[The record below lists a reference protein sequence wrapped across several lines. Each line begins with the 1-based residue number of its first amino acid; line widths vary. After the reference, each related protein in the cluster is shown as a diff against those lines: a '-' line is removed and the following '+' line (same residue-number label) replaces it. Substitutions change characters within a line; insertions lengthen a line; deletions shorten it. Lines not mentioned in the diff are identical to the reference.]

1 MSRTLSKVLRSLT
14 VPFVGRGRS
23 PRRLKALRWSGSELL
38 EQRQLLTAATAAA
51 DTELQVYHSTG
62 VNSVSIALPPDAVS
76 FQAITF
82 SPLLGTVVLN
92 SSGPLSVNYEYS
104 SSGVDSFG
112 ISYLDAYG
120 STRTQNVNIIIVDD
134 YTGTDLLDSPDPQGE
149 QDFLGGLYNG
159 FVNSSGTG
167 GVPTGGSAY
176 YGGNGAGSVLGS
188 GSGGTGGA
196 GGGTSPAPEI
206 AVYGKN
212 LLIVDGDSTPSATD
226 DTDYGI
232 VSFGQ
237 FVDHTFTVTNSGT
250 ANLSLQLHQLPAGWM
265 ITESLSLYL
274 APGASDSFT
283 VRFAPTSSGQ
293 YSADII
299 IDNNDADENPYNFVI
314 RGATNAPEIGVSGN
328 GIVIVDGDST
338 PAIPDGTQFGWINAG
353 QSVTRTFTVNNSGS
367 AVLTLQTPQLP
378 FGFSLTEPLASQL
391 APGVNDTFTVSF
403 SPQGAGTYSGEI
415 SIGNN
420 DSDENPYNFAI
431 QGSVSAPEIGVSG
444 GGVGIDDGDWTP
456 STADGTNFGMIS
468 SGQSVTR
475 TFTVQNSG
483 SATLTLQS
491 PQLPAGFVLTESLA
505 TQLAPGTSDTFSV
518 QFSPVNPGTYSGEIS
533 IGNNDSNENPYNF
546 AITGTMGGPEI
557 NVLGNGYVI
566 VDGDTVPSAV
576 DGTYFGT
583 VGPGQTVD
591 HTFIVNNTGTALLSL
606 SLRALPAGFLL
617 MEPLTSVLAA
627 GGTDSF
633 TVRFAPDVVG
643 QYGGEIIIDNNDADE
658 APYNFAVFGIR
669 GTPEMDVRGNGV
681 SIADGDH
688 TPSAADDTYFGM
700 TPPNIVAS
708 RTFTVRNDGTT
719 TLYLGQVSLGP
730 GSGFR
735 IGSDTLLSQIGPGQ
749 SDTFSVELV
758 SATPGTFVRTVTI
771 YNSDSDE
778 CPYDFVIRGIVGV
791 PEIDLTGKGVSIA
804 DGDTTPSTTDDTD
817 FGSVL
822 VSTATTTHTLT
833 KTFTVRN
840 TGSGTL
846 YLGTPSVT
854 GTGFWRGAKA
864 LRTWL
869 EPGESDTFDVNFAST
884 TTGTFTGEVILYNSD
899 ANEAPYRFSL
909 ISRSGNAPVNI
920 TLNPSTIPENVGN
933 ASPVYIG
940 DLAATDP
947 DLGDTLSISLN
958 KSVADGAYFDMYF
971 GKIFANRSFD
981 FEDAH
986 GPDYTIE
993 LVAKDSIGLTL
1004 TRLITISITNVNE
1017 APTDISLSP
1026 ASIPENY
1033 GTPSH
1038 IYVGDLTAS
1047 DSDLADTHSFIL
1059 DSTFADGAD
1068 FSIASNALYA
1078 KRSFDFEDAHGPAY
1092 SIRVT
1097 AVDAA
1102 GLLVTKVL
1110 TVSVTG
1116 VNEAPRLSPNQDYTI
1131 DENTPAGVTVGQLQF
1146 SDPDA
1151 IDTHSFTIVSGN
1163 TGNAFAV
1170 SSTGLITV
1178 QSSAALNY
1186 EQTSKFTLQVR
1197 VVDSGTPSLSDSQS
1211 VIINIRNTQEAPR
1224 IKDLDTDTAAFD
1236 IPSVTIYLDAWV
1248 VPGAD
1253 DRSLVT
1259 AMTATDEDLGDE
1271 PLLTW
1276 KLAGGNT
1283 DGLFAISGSGAEA
1296 KIIASA
1302 PLTSA
1307 TKSVYLLYIE
1317 VYDSSGLADHG
1328 EVEVTLLTTT
1338 VGVMSDTQAVEG
1350 STHDFISLTFFR
1362 FDIHNNYSAPLTVQ
1376 IDHSIPASEPTP
1388 SGLAVSDFG
1397 GSVAGLSLLT
1407 TKQIIIPAN
1416 QQSVTVTLKASSDGL
1431 AEGLESEDAAISIVG
1446 GPSYQVTQRKMLL
1459 PGEDY
1464 RELQGTADLQVLDH
1478 LSLFVNG
1485 TPTAPDSFAI
1495 SYNDIKQGSI
1505 GDCFFLVAVA
1515 ELAITHNSLIANA
1528 IQPIAG
1534 SPDAYLVSYY
1544 GEDGIQR
1551 STTVIIDL
1559 DRGSNGVHLSG
1570 DYDATGVEV
1579 WTWVLERAY
1588 AQTHSG
1594 YAPIDGGYAHD
1605 AWKWLTGK
1613 EAAPTYTETMTNEQI
1628 FDLIESSFGTGHSRG
1643 VMVSSPPNG
1652 SLLGVGG
1659 NHGWAV
1665 LEVQRN
1671 ALGLRQGIVFYN
1683 PWGNSV
1689 TVPVADLKLNIFRVT
1704 IGQY

>member
-1 MSRTLSKVLRSLT
+1 MSHTLSKVLRSQALL
-14 VPFVGRGRS
+14 FFGRGRS
-23 PRRLKALRWSGSELL
+23 SRRLQALRWSGSELL

-92 SSGPLSVNYEYS
+92 NSGPLSVNYEYS

-159 FVNSSGTG
+159 FVNSSSGTG

-188 GSGGTGGA
+188 GSGGTGGS

-232 VSFGQ
+232 VSSGQ

-274 APGASDSFT
+274 APGANDSFT

-293 YSADII
+293 YSTDII

-378 FGFSLTEPLASQL
+378 FGFSLAEPLASQL
-391 APGVNDTFTVSF
+391 APGANDTFTVSF
-403 SPQGAGTYSGEI
+403 SPLGAGTYSGEI

-483 SATLTLQS
+483 SATLTLQT
-491 PQLPAGFVLTESLA
+491 PQLPAGFVLTESLV

-557 NVLGNGYVI
+557 NVLGNGCVI

-583 VGPGQTVD
+583 VGPAQTVD

-606 SLRALPAGFLL
+606 SLRALPAGFILT
-617 MEPLTSVLAA
+617 EPLTSVLAA

-633 TVRFAPDVVG
+633 TVRFAPDIVG

-681 SIADGDH
+681 SIADGDN

-735 IGSDTLLSQIGPGQ
+735 IGSDTLLTQIGPGQ

-758 SATPGTFVRTVTI
+758 SSTPGTFVRTVTI

-778 CPYDFVIRGIVGV
+778 CPYDFVIRGIVGI

-869 EPGESDTFDVNFAST
+869 EPGEADTFDVKFSST
-884 TTGTFTGEVILYNSD
+884 TAGTFTGEVILYNSD
-899 ANEAPYRFSL
+899 ANEAPYNF
-909 ISRSGNAPVNI
+909 AV
-920 TLNPSTIPENVGN
+920 T
-933 ASPVYIG
+933 A
-940 DLAATDP
+940 AATAPEIQISGKELQIENHD
-947 DLGDTLSISLN
+947 DT
-958 KSVADGAYFDMYF
+958 
-971 GKIFANRSFD
+971 
-981 FEDAH
+981 
-986 GPDYTIE
+986 
-993 LVAKDSIGLTL
+993 
-1004 TRLITISITNVNE
+1004 
-1017 APTDISLSP
+1017 
-1026 ASIPENY
+1026 
-1033 GTPSH
+1033 
-1038 IYVGDLTAS
+1038 
-1047 DSDLADTHSFIL
+1047 
-1059 DSTFADGAD
+1059 
-1068 FSIASNALYA
+1068 
-1078 KRSFDFEDAHGPAY
+1078 
-1092 SIRVT
+1092 
-1097 AVDAA
+1097 
-1102 GLLVTKVL
+1102 
-1110 TVSVTG
+1110 
-1116 VNEAPRLSPNQDYTI
+1116 
-1131 DENTPAGVTVGQLQF
+1131 
-1146 SDPDA
+1146 
-1151 IDTHSFTIVSGN
+1151 
-1163 TGNAFAV
+1163 
-1170 SSTGLITV
+1170 
-1178 QSSAALNY
+1178 
-1186 EQTSKFTLQVR
+1186 
-1197 VVDSGTPSLSDSQS
+1197 
-1211 VIINIRNTQEAPR
+1211 
-1224 IKDLDTDTAAFD
+1224 
-1236 IPSVTIYLDAWV
+1236 PSVTDGTDFGKVIIGRTTSRFFVIENTGSSTLFLSGLSLPFGFLVGDDPLVANLAPNTSDRFEVKFSPQVLQAYSGRITIVNNDSDESTFEFSIIGQGRLVGDIPDAEIYLDAKKGAQITTIDAAPGTELSLDWRPELLFRQIEPGENTV
-1248 VPGAD
+1248 LLAVNLIETITDTAGVEHPDAVRPDHQQYQLAVRATNGTSTEVSYFNVRFLPIVGLTGDTHVLEGAD
-1253 DRSLVT
+1253 TMPITFVRRSVDYSESLDVNYSVDWNNVSRDADLT
-1259 AMTATDEDLGDE
+1259 DPSVLPAAAGVIHFAPGQKTATI
-1271 PLLTW
+1271 TV
-1276 KLAGGNT
+1276 KAKT
-1283 DGLFAISGSGAEA
+1283 DGAADEEHNGIETFELTVQPGFRYKPFDRRYRLDEVDSERAFTTGDKLLQYTILDGLVAFAGLNDSALKADGSATIHYNDVDQNIRPNCYCAAIMAGMAYKWQS
-1296 KIIASA
+1296 KIRDMIEVL
-1302 PLTSA
+1302 PNGGEFKVTLPGTSA
-1307 TKSVYLLYIE
+1307 TDPWSKTY
-1317 VYDSSGLADHG
+1317 
-1328 EVEVTLLTTT
+1328 
-1338 VGVMSDTQAVEG
+1338 GVDE
-1350 STHDFISLTFFR
+1350 L
-1362 FDIHNNYSAPLTVQ
+1362 
-1376 IDHSIPASEPTP
+1376 
-1388 SGLAVSDFG
+1388 
-1397 GSVAGLSLLT
+1397 LSLG
-1407 TKQIIIPAN
+1407 AN
-1416 QQSVTVTLKASSDGL
+1416 M
-1431 AEGLESEDAAISIVG
+1431 LE
-1446 GPSYQVTQRKMLL
+1446 
-1459 PGEDY
+1459 
-1464 RELQGTADLQVLDH
+1464 
-1478 LSLFVNG
+1478 
-1485 TPTAPDSFAI
+1485 
-1495 SYNDIKQGSI
+1495 
-1505 GDCFFLVAVA
+1505 
-1515 ELAITHNSLIANA
+1515 
-1528 IQPIAG
+1528 
-1534 SPDAYLVSYY
+1534 
-1544 GEDGIQR
+1544 
-1551 STTVIIDL
+1551 
-1559 DRGSNGVHLSG
+1559 LSG
-1570 DYDATGVEV
+1570 DYDAQQRSEV
-1579 WTWVLERAY
+1579 WPQLIDRALIDYSFTRSSGDGLPPGLWYGSIHTAWYVTTGCSTATWDASTQSIDQFLSDWSGVPVVFTTNAPAEGETLPFDYNTDKPIAGPHAY
-1588 AQTHSG
+1588 LF
-1594 YAPIDGGYAHD
+1594 I
-1605 AWKWLTGK
+1605 
-1613 EAAPTYTETMTNEQI
+1613 
-1628 FDLIESSFGTGHSRG
+1628 
-1643 VMVSSPPNG
+1643 
-1652 SLLGVGG
+1652 
-1659 NHGWAV
+1659 
-1665 LEVQRN
+1665 
-1671 ALGLRQGIVFYN
+1671 GLRNVNDIPYVVLYN
-1683 PWGNSV
+1683 PWGVSDPRTRNGEVLVHLSQFNLSKFAQI
-1689 TVPVADLKLNIFRVT
+1689 VALKKE
-1704 IGQY
+1704 

>member
-23 PRRLKALRWSGSELL
+23 PRRLQALRWSGSELL

-51 DTELQVYHSTG
+51 DMELQVYHSTG

-82 SPLLGTVVLN
+82 SPLLGTVALN

-159 FVNSSGTG
+159 FVNSSSGTG
-167 GVPTGGSAY
+167 GVPNGGSAY

-188 GSGGTGGA
+188 GSGGTGGS

-232 VSFGQ
+232 VSSGQ

-293 YSADII
+293 YSTDII

-378 FGFSLTEPLASQL
+378 FGFSLAEPLASQL
-391 APGVNDTFTVSF
+391 APGANDTFTVSF

-431 QGSVSAPEIGVSG
+431 LGSVSAPEIGVS

-456 STADGTNFGMIS
+456 STADGTDFGMIS

-617 MEPLTSVLAA
+617 TEPLTSVLAA

-658 APYNFAVFGIR
+658 ASYNFAVFGIR

-681 SIADGDH
+681 SIADGDN

-791 PEIDLTGKGVSIA
+791 PEIDLTGKGVSIT

-833 KTFTVRN
+833 KTFTVTN

-854 GTGFWRGAKA
+854 GPGFWRGAKA

-869 EPGESDTFDVNFAST
+869 EPGESDTFDVKFAST

-899 ANEAPYRFSL
+899 ANEAPYNFAVTAAVT
-909 ISRSGNAPVNI
+909 APEIAV
-920 TLNPSTIPENVGN
+920 
-933 ASPVYIG
+933 
-940 DLAATDP
+940 
-947 DLGDTLSISLN
+947 LG
-958 KSVADGAYFDMYF
+958 K
-971 GKIFANRSFD
+971 D
-981 FEDAH
+981 FVE
-986 GPDYTIE
+986 
-993 LVAKDSIGLTL
+993 
-1004 TRLITISITNVNE
+1004 
-1017 APTDISLSP
+1017 
-1026 ASIPENY
+1026 
-1033 GTPSH
+1033 
-1038 IYVGDLTAS
+1038 
-1047 DSDLADTHSFIL
+1047 
-1059 DSTFADGAD
+1059 
-1068 FSIASNALYA
+1068 IASGATTSNPANG
-1078 KRSFDFEDAHGPAY
+1078 SDFGY
-1092 SIRVT
+1092 VT
-1097 AVDAA
+1097 RGEVR
-1102 GLLVTKVL
+1102 TQ
-1110 TVSVTG
+1110 TFRIT
-1116 VNEAPRLSPNQDYTI
+1116 
-1131 DENTPAGVTVGQLQF
+1131 
-1146 SDPDA
+1146 
-1151 IDTHSFTIVSGN
+1151 N
-1163 TGNAFAV
+1163 TGNAILSLSGMIFSSPNFSLQTLLPNSVPAGAFVDVGVGSLSSVVGTFSSLVTLVNSDPDESPYTFTVLAIAADPDIEVSGNGILIASGDNTPELLDDTDFGSILFSARGVTNTFKVTNNGSGTLRPIIKSLPAGFALGTNSL
-1170 SSTGLITV
+1170 SSSIPPGDFDTFEIVMESSATPKSLRGGIEIQSNDPDESSYVFEVKGEIRSFQIAGIITYDVLSPKPVRGALVVAYEDDLGNTELGRSYTTDSGEYLILTT
-1178 QSSAALNY
+1178 QSANSLFLRVFAQSAAASDAPGQSRRQVIVESDGFNPITIGQDYYHEFVPSNSILNATTPSVIANESFSSKNETDNSSRAFWIYDAALNA
-1186 EQTSKFTLQVR
+1186 SR
-1197 VVDSGTPSLSDSQS
+1197 VHASLPGIAKGSYDILYPNPYSNIS
-1211 VIINIRNTQEAPR
+1211 YAFGANVNIAMNDWKNWDVIIHEYGHLVAGDAGFFNMTGSPAGWYHSLTENNRVYNGAAQDWDDCMQLGFNEGWSNFFSLKVQRLLGVAEVN
-1224 IKDLDTDTAAFD
+1224 LAADTGGYKAGDGTFREFD
-1236 IPSVTIYLDAWV
+1236 PES
-1248 VPGAD
+1248 
-1253 DRSLVT
+1253 
-1259 AMTATDEDLGDE
+1259 AT
-1271 PLLTW
+1271 
-1276 KLAGGNT
+1276 
-1283 DGLFAISGSGAEA
+1283 
-1296 KIIASA
+1296 
-1302 PLTSA
+1302 PLTSIHPVA
-1307 TKSVYLLYIE
+1307 EFGEDQEIAVMRILWDLCDPKNDDGIAIELGELYRLLKQHKPDTIGKLWDVLFNTE
-1317 VYDSSGLADHG
+1317 FTSFADRLSLGEIFEAQGVSPLMRGLI
-1328 EVEVTLLTTT
+1328 
-1338 VGVMSDTQAVEG
+1338 VGAAPPSKHLQ
-1350 STHDFISLTFFR
+1350 IS
-1362 FDIHNNYSAPLTVQ
+1362 AA
-1376 IDHSIPASEPTP
+1376 SIPPTIQWSIPLASDKQQQLLNQFRVKIFSDQGSLCFD
-1388 SGLAVSDFG
+1388 SGI
-1397 GSVAGLSLLT
+1397 LT
-1407 TKQIIIPAN
+1407 IGT
-1416 QQSVTVTLKASSDGL
+1416 SDG
-1431 AEGLESEDAAISIVG
+1431 
-1446 GPSYQVTQRKMLL
+1446 SYQVGGTTDESNYLTATYTPLL
-1459 PGEDY
+1459 SDWQSNLIIGVAPRRFKVVVTGEFLESTMGY
-1464 RELQGTADLQVLDH
+1464 GSIQTGAYWSGAADLEI
-1478 LSLFVNG
+1478 
-1485 TPTAPDSFAI
+1485 TP
-1495 SYNDIKQGSI
+1495 
-1505 GDCFFLVAVA
+1505 
-1515 ELAITHNSLIANA
+1515 
-1528 IQPIAG
+1528 
-1534 SPDAYLVSYY
+1534 
-1544 GEDGIQR
+1544 
-1551 STTVIIDL
+1551 
-1559 DRGSNGVHLSG
+1559 
-1570 DYDATGVEV
+1570 
-1579 WTWVLERAY
+1579 
-1588 AQTHSG
+1588 
-1594 YAPIDGGYAHD
+1594 
-1605 AWKWLTGK
+1605 
-1613 EAAPTYTETMTNEQI
+1613 
-1628 FDLIESSFGTGHSRG
+1628 
-1643 VMVSSPPNG
+1643 
-1652 SLLGVGG
+1652 
-1659 NHGWAV
+1659 
-1665 LEVQRN
+1665 
-1671 ALGLRQGIVFYN
+1671 
-1683 PWGNSV
+1683 
-1689 TVPVADLKLNIFRVT
+1689 
-1704 IGQY
+1704 

>member
-1 MSRTLSKVLRSLT
+1 
-14 VPFVGRGRS
+14 
-23 PRRLKALRWSGSELL
+23 
-38 EQRQLLTAATAAA
+38 LLTAATAAA

-159 FVNSSGTG
+159 FVNSSSGTVS
-167 GVPTGGSAY
+167 VPTGGSAY

-188 GSGGTGGA
+188 GSGGTGGS

-232 VSFGQ
+232 VSSGQ

-274 APGASDSFT
+274 APGASDNFT

-293 YSADII
+293 YSTDII

-391 APGVNDTFTVSF
+391 APGANDTFTVSF

-456 STADGTNFGMIS
+456 STADGTDFGMIS

-483 SATLTLQS
+483 SATLTLQA

-546 AITGTMGGPEI
+546 AITGTMGGTEI

-576 DGTYFGT
+576 DGTFFGT
-583 VGPGQTVD
+583 VGPSQTVD

-617 MEPLTSVLAA
+617 TEPLTSVLAA

-681 SIADGDH
+681 SIADGDN

-791 PEIDLTGKGVSIA
+791 PEIDLSGKGVSIA

-869 EPGESDTFDVNFAST
+869 EPGESDTFDVKFAST

-899 ANEAPYRFSL
+899 ANEAPYNFAVTAAVTAPEIAVL
-909 ISRSGNAPVNI
+909 GKDFIEIASG
-920 TLNPSTIPENVGN
+920 
-933 ASPVYIG
+933 
-940 DLAATDP
+940 AT
-947 DLGDTLSISLN
+947 TS
-958 KSVADGAYFDMYF
+958 
-971 GKIFANRSFD
+971 
-981 FEDAH
+981 
-986 GPDYTIE
+986 
-993 LVAKDSIGLTL
+993 
-1004 TRLITISITNVNE
+1004 
-1017 APTDISLSP
+1017 SP
-1026 ASIPENY
+1026 AN
-1033 GTPSH
+1033 GTDFG
-1038 IYVGDLTAS
+1038 YVTRGEVRTQ
-1047 DSDLADTHSFIL
+1047 
-1059 DSTFADGAD
+1059 TFR
-1068 FSIASNALYA
+1068 I
-1078 KRSFDFEDAHGPAY
+1078 
-1092 SIRVT
+1092 T
-1097 AVDAA
+1097 
-1102 GLLVTKVL
+1102 
-1110 TVSVTG
+1110 
-1116 VNEAPRLSPNQDYTI
+1116 
-1131 DENTPAGVTVGQLQF
+1131 
-1146 SDPDA
+1146 
-1151 IDTHSFTIVSGN
+1151 N
-1163 TGNAFAV
+1163 TGNAILSLSGMIFSSPNFSLQTPLPNSVPAGAFVDVGVGFLSSVVGTLSSLVTLVNSDPDESPYTFTVLAIADDPEMDVYYEPPHNPIADGHIDPNFTDGTNFGSLPFYATVGVTRVFKVTNSGNVPLELEPPELPDGFELGSDTLVGTLAPGASDTFEIVLMPSAPLGLKGGTV
-1170 SSTGLITV
+1170 SIENNDPDENPYNFDIVGKITGYTISGKIEYDTIAPKPVRKALVKAWDDDGIFIDTALGESYTD
-1178 QSSAALNY
+1178 QTGAFTIETTHPASAAYLRVYTETAPFGAGAGSVTRATSVVEPVNYQAYYHEFSVPVGATLNATSPALTIYEVFSDVGATEFASQAFWAYDAAVTATQFHATLPGISSGSYNILFPNPFEPLAKGSAGYGGNIYLHSLNWRSWDIVIHEYGHLVAGEAGFFGLTGGPPAWEHRLGENARITNPYADYYDDMQLGFNEGWANFFSVVCQNVQGVSNPKVGGAGDDAFLGHPAEGSSGRGEDEELSNY
-1186 EQTSKFTLQVR
+1186 EILWDLY
-1197 VVDSGTPSLSDSQS
+1197 DSGTDGGKDNVAMGVYDLYAFLDIHNPLTLDELWDALISTAPNLDAKLRYADIFQLNHVSPQIEGARMIGSPNAFTTNLTVAKSDLSPVFSWKIPLDSDNSGQLLNRFG
-1211 VIINIRNTQEAPR
+1211 VMFF
-1224 IKDLDTDTAAFD
+1224 DDTDTMVYD
-1236 IPSVTIYLDAWV
+1236 TQILTIGLGDGEMQVTGNTVKYIPRLNDWRSNITSRVGTSSRSFRWV
-1248 VPGAD
+1248 VYGGFF
-1253 DRSLVT
+1253 
-1259 AMTATDEDLGDE
+1259 GDE
-1271 PLLTW
+1271 T
-1276 KLAGGNT
+1276 
-1283 DGLFAISGSGAEA
+1283 
-1296 KIIASA
+1296 
-1302 PLTSA
+1302 
-1307 TKSVYLLYIE
+1307 
-1317 VYDSSGLADHG
+1317 
-1328 EVEVTLLTTT
+1328 
-1338 VGVMSDTQAVEG
+1338 
-1350 STHDFISLTFFR
+1350 
-1362 FDIHNNYSAPLTVQ
+1362 
-1376 IDHSIPASEPTP
+1376 
-1388 SGLAVSDFG
+1388 
-1397 GSVAGLSLLT
+1397 
-1407 TKQIIIPAN
+1407 
-1416 QQSVTVTLKASSDGL
+1416 
-1431 AEGLESEDAAISIVG
+1431 
-1446 GPSYQVTQRKMLL
+1446 
-1459 PGEDY
+1459 
-1464 RELQGTADLQVLDH
+1464 LQG
-1478 LSLFVNG
+1478 
-1485 TPTAPDSFAI
+1485 
-1495 SYNDIKQGSI
+1495 DITTGNYWS
-1505 GDCFFLVAVA
+1505 
-1515 ELAITHNSLIANA
+1515 S
-1528 IQPIAG
+1528 AG
-1534 SPDAYLVSYY
+1534 
-1544 GEDGIQR
+1544 
-1551 STTVIIDL
+1551 VI
-1559 DRGSNGVHLSG
+1559 V
-1570 DYDATGVEV
+1570 V
-1579 WTWVLERAY
+1579 
-1588 AQTHSG
+1588 
-1594 YAPIDGGYAHD
+1594 
-1605 AWKWLTGK
+1605 
-1613 EAAPTYTETMTNEQI
+1613 
-1628 FDLIESSFGTGHSRG
+1628 
-1643 VMVSSPPNG
+1643 
-1652 SLLGVGG
+1652 
-1659 NHGWAV
+1659 
-1665 LEVQRN
+1665 
-1671 ALGLRQGIVFYN
+1671 
-1683 PWGNSV
+1683 
-1689 TVPVADLKLNIFRVT
+1689 VP
-1704 IGQY
+1704 